1 MNLRL
6 PWTSKLPT
14 YEKYGHE
21 KTLSIRT
28 NHHKIVYAYSSHRS
42 SHHKKLRS
50 SFFLSWSDY
59 EQAAIRVIDIPPIG
73 PYYTMT
79 PSTRRL
85 HVLLH
90 SGKPI
95 THERAHTLRLNGV
108 GELVDNNISL
118 PMAMKIAELDL
129 LLRLRSGTPQ
139 SRNSRGCALSLLALF
154 RVQHEKITSTS
165 GRDAWPSQH
174 VQHQNLLNEMRTQYD
189 VFGDVLLA
197 NFSLHCTDEI
207 DQLRALE
214 LYEIVARMGMGLGAW
229 PLAAQYWS
237 KLFECLTFYYGK

>member
-1 MNLRL
+1 
-6 PWTSKLPT
+6 
-14 YEKYGHE
+14 
-21 KTLSIRT
+21 
-28 NHHKIVYAYSSHRS
+28 
-42 SHHKKLRS
+42 
-50 SFFLSWSDY
+50 
-59 EQAAIRVIDIPPIG
+59 
-73 PYYTMT
+73 MT
-79 PSTRRL
+79 PSTRQL

-154 RVQHEKITSTS
+154 RVQHERITSTS
-165 GRDAWPSQH
+165 DRDAWPSQH

-214 LYEIVARMGMGLGAW
+214 FYEIVARMGMGLGAW